1 MQNYLVLIGIVI
13 IVVGFVLKLD
23 VISVVLIAGFATGL
37 AGGKGV
43 VEILDIIGK
52 GFVDNRYMS
61 LFFTTLI
68 VIGIMERYGLKEK
81 AADGIKK
88 IRGASAG
95 LVIWLYLFIR
105 WLAAIFSLRL
115 GGHVQ
120 FVRPLILPMAEGA
133 ASKTIDLT
141 ETKLED
147 LKGLAG
153 AVENYGNFFG
163 QNVFPVAS
171 GVLLIVSTLKDKG
184 HNVTG
189 AQVAYYSLFAG
200 IAMILLSVVQCF
212 LFEMR
217 LRKVGEKDVKLDK

>member
-1 MQNYLVLIGIVI
+1 MGNYLVLIGIII

-37 AGGKGV
+37 AGGKSV

-52 GFVDNRYMS
+52 GFISNRYMS

-105 WLAAIFSLRL
+105 WVAAIFSLRL
-115 GGHVQ
+115 GGHIQ

-133 ASKTIDLT
+133 AVKTVDLT

-163 QNVFPVAS
+163 QNIFPVSS
-171 GVLLIVSTLKDKG
+171 GVLLIVSTLEKEG
-184 HNVTG
+184 HSITG

-200 IAMILLSVVQCF
+200 IAMIILSVVQCY
-212 LFEMR
+212 LFER
-217 LRKVGEKDVKLDK
+217 KLRKVGGKDVKLD

>member
-37 AGGKGV
+37 AGGKGIL
-43 VEILDIIGK
+43 EILNIIGK
-52 GFVDNRYMS
+52 GFVENRYMS

-68 VIGIMERYGLKEK
+68 VIGIMERNGLKEK
-81 AADGIKK
+81 AADGIRK
-88 IRGASAG
+88 IKGASAG

-133 ASKTIDLT
+133 ATKTVDLT

-171 GVLLIVSTLKDKG
+171 GVLLIASTLKDKG
-184 HNVTG
+184 YAVEG
-189 AQVAYYSLFAG
+189 ADIAYYSLFVG
-200 IAMILLSVVQCF
+200 IAMIILSVIQCF
-212 LFEMR
+212 LFEMK
-217 LRKVGEKDVKLDK
+217 LRKDGVKNVKVDK